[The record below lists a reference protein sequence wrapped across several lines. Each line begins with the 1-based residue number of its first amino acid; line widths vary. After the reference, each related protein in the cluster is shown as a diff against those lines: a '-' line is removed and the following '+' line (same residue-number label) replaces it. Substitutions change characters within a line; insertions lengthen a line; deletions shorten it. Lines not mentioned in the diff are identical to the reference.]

1 MTPRIAKAAKRTGIY
16 VAEALLVIFILL
28 PFVWIFIT
36 SIQNTDYLQSV
47 PPRISLRQVDLGSYR
62 ELFHDPNF
70 RSALVN
76 SLIAVIASSLLAV
89 TAAALGGYAAGSF
102 HLRAKS
108 VLLFLILLVQL
119 LPALALFIPFFMILR
134 TLRLVDTF
142 AGLIMVFM
150 VFEVPVGIWILR
162 GFFAAIPHELFDS
175 ASIDGCSRMGT
186 FIRIAVP
193 LARSGAVAVGIYMF
207 IGGWNDL
214 LILLIVSF
222 HKRSLL
228 TVHTTTFG
236 GIYQTN
242 YGGAAAVAVL
252 SALPTAVMAIAFHKQ
267 LIQGLTAG
275 AVKG

>member
-1 MTPRIAKAAKRTGIY
+1 MRARFGKVAKRVGIY
-16 VAEALLVIFILL
+16 TAATLLVVFILL

-36 SIQNTDYLQSV
+36 SVQKTDYLQSV
-47 PPRISLRQVDLGSYR
+47 PPRVSLRELDLSAYQ

-70 RSALVN
+70 RASLVN
-76 SLIAVIASSLLAV
+76 SLVAVISSSLLAV
-89 TAAALGGYAAGSF
+89 AAAALGGYAVGVF
-102 HLRAKS
+102 HLRGKS

-119 LPALALFIPFFMILR
+119 LPALALLIPFFMILR
-134 TLRLVDTF
+134 RLHLVDTF
-142 AGLIMVFM
+142 PGLIMVFM
-150 VFEVPVGIWILR
+150 IFEVPVGIWILR
-162 GFFAAIPHELFDS
+162 GFFAAIPHELFDA

-193 LARSGAVAVGIYMF
+193 FARSGAMAVGIYTF

-214 LILLIVSF
+214 LIPLIVSL
-222 HKRSLL
+222 HRRSLL
-228 TVHTTTFG
+228 TVYTTTFG

-252 SALPTAVMAIAFHKQ
+252 SALPTVIMAIAFRRQ